1 MPIGMTIPIRRQRL
15 TKGHAMTNSPLKSWL
30 ERDEQVL
37 RLQLAR
43 PKANIIDA
51 AMIAALTAA
60 LTEHAGSSRLMAVV
74 LDAEGPNF
82 SFGASVEEHLP
93 GQCAGMLRSL
103 HALILQMVAYPVPI
117 VAAIQGQCIGGGLE
131 VACAASGIIAAPDA
145 MLGQPEI
152 SLAVFAPA
160 ASALLPERVG
170 QPMAEMLLLS
180 GRSVDAEEA
189 SQMGLIDDVSDSP
202 SEAALLWIDKN
213 ILGKSSSTLRLAIR
227 AARHDYVSRIR
238 EKLATVEAMYLDEL
252 MKTDDAV
259 EGLNAFIEKRKPVWA
274 NNVTGADQ

>member
-1 MPIGMTIPIRRQRL
+1 MTD
-15 TKGHAMTNSPLKSWL
+15 SPLRSWL

-93 GQCAGMLRSL
+93 DQCAAMLKSL
-103 HALILQMVAYPVPI
+103 HALVLQMIEYPVPI

-131 VACAASGIIAAPDA
+131 VACAASRIIAAPDA

-160 ASALLPERVG
+160 ASALLPERIG
-170 QPMAEMLLLS
+170 QSNAEMLLLS
-180 GRSVDAEEA
+180 GRSVAAEEA
-189 SQMGLIDDVSDSP
+189 SQIGLVDEVNDGP
-202 SEAALLWIDKN
+202 SEAALAWIEKN
-213 ILGKSSSTLRLAIR
+213 ILGKSASTLRLAVR

-238 EKLATVEAMYLDEL
+238 EKLATVETMYLDEL
-252 MKTDDAV
+252 MKTEDAV
-259 EGLNAFIEKRKPVWA
+259 EGLNAFIEKRKPVWV
-274 NNVTGADQ
+274 NNVTGVDQ

>member
-1 MPIGMTIPIRRQRL
+1 
-15 TKGHAMTNSPLKSWL
+15 MTNSPLKSWL

-37 RLQLAR
+37 RLRLAR

-60 LTEHAGSSRLMAVV
+60 LAEHVGDSRLMAVV

-93 GQCAGMLRSL
+93 DRCAGMLRSL
-103 HALILQMVAYPVPI
+103 HSLILQMIEYPVPI

-131 VACAASGIIAAPDA
+131 VACAASGMIASPDA

-160 ASALLPERVG
+160 ASALLPERIG
-170 QPMAEMLLLS
+170 QSMAEMLLLS

-189 SQMGLIDDVSDSP
+189 SRIGLVDDVSDAP
-202 SEAALLWIDKN
+202 SDAALEWIDNN
-213 ILGKSSSTLRLAIR
+213 ILGKSSSTLRLAIK

-259 EGLNAFIEKRKPVWA
+259 EGLNAFVEKRKPVWA